1 MCIFLR
7 LEVNMSSNK
16 NHPKKGSRITVD
28 PIRNIKDIKKIKRK
42 LKNNPRDLL
51 LFTLGVNNGLRISDL
66 LGLRVG
72 DVRGLAPGE
81 TLKILEKKTGKM
93 NVLMVNKES
102 RKVLDSFLNEARPGD
117 EEYLFKSRKGENNP
131 ITKSYVNQKVKEW
144 TAGMKGNFGTHSMR
158 KTFGYIQR
166 MHFGVGFEVLC
177 KRFGHS
183 NPSVTMRYLGIE
195 DKEVSGILLN
205 EI

>member
-1 MCIFLR
+1 
-7 LEVNMSSNK
+7 MSMNK
-16 NHPKKGSRITVD
+16 NHPKKGSRITVS
-28 PIRNIKDIKKIKRK
+28 PIRKIKDIKKIKRK
-42 LKNNPRDLL
+42 LRRKPRDLL
-51 LFTLGVNNGLRISDL
+51 LFTLGVNNGLRIGDL
-66 LGLRVG
+66 LNLRVG
-72 DVRGLAPGE
+72 DVRELAPGE
-81 TLKILEKKTGKM
+81 TFQVIEKKTGKS

-102 RKVLDSFLNEARPGD
+102 RKVLDVYLDEADPGD
-117 EEYLFKSRKGENNP
+117 EEYLFKSRKGVNCP
-131 ITKSYVNQKVKEW
+131 ISKSYVNQKMKVW
-144 TAGMKGNFGTHSMR
+144 TEGMKGNYGTHTMR

-166 MHFGVGFEVLC
+166 KEFGVGFEVLC

>member
-1 MCIFLR
+1 MR
-7 LEVNMSSNK
+7 TNK
-16 NHPKKGSRITVD
+16 NHPKKGSRITVN
-28 PIRNIKDIKKIKRK
+28 PIRNLKDIKKKIKRK
-42 LKNNPRDLL
+42 LKTNPRDLL

-66 LGLRVG
+66 LNLKVG
-72 DVRGLAPGE
+72 DVRDLAPGE
-81 TLKILEKKTGKM
+81 ILNILEKKTGKQ

-102 RKVLDSFLNEARPGD
+102 RKVLDAFLSEFCPGD
-117 EEYLFKSRKGENNP
+117 EEFLFKSRKGVNRP

-144 TAGMKGNFGTHSMR
+144 TKGMKGNFGTHSMR
-158 KTFGYIQR
+158 KTFGYVQR
-166 MHFGVGFEVLC
+166 MNFGVGFEVLC

>member
-1 MCIFLR
+1 
-7 LEVNMSSNK
+7 MSSNK
-16 NHPKKGSRITVD
+16 NHPKKGSRITVS

-42 LKNNPRDLL
+42 LKAKPRDLL

-66 LGLRVG
+66 LNLKVG

-81 TLKILEKKTGKM
+81 TFQILETKTGKM

-117 EEYLFKSRKGENNP
+117 EEYLFKSRKGENKP
-131 ITKSYVNQKVKEW
+131 ITKSYVNQKMKVW
-144 TAGMKGNFGTHSMR
+144 TAGMKGNFGTHTMR
-158 KTFGYIQR
+158 KTFGFIQR
-166 MHFGVGFEVLC
+166 KEFGVGFEILC

>member
-1 MCIFLR
+1 
-7 LEVNMSSNK
+7 MSSNK
-16 NHPKKGSRITVD
+16 NHPKKGARITVD
-28 PIRNIKDIKKIKRK
+28 PIRNLKDIKKIKRK
-42 LKNNPRDLL
+42 LKSHPRDLL

-66 LGLRVG
+66 LNLKVG
-72 DVRGLAPGE
+72 DVRDLEIGQ
-81 TLKILEKKTGKM
+81 TLNILEKKTGKP
-93 NVLMVNKES
+93 NVLMVNKET
-102 RKVLDSFLNEARPGD
+102 RKVLDVYLDEADPGD
-117 EEYLFKSRKGENNP
+117 EEFLFKSRKGENNP

-144 TAGMKGNFGTHSMR
+144 TAGMKGNYGTHSMR

>member
-1 MCIFLR
+1 MLR
-7 LEVNMSSNK
+7 LEVNMSMNK
-16 NHPKKGSRITVD
+16 NHPKKGSRITVN
-28 PIRNIKDIKKIKRK
+28 PIRKIKDIKKIKRK
-42 LKNNPRDLL
+42 LRRKPRDLL

-66 LGLRVG
+66 LSLRVG
-72 DVRGLAPGE
+72 DVRGLVPGE
-81 TLKILEKKTGKM
+81 TLQVIEKKTGKM

-102 RKVLDSFLNEARPGD
+102 QKVLDSFLNEARPGN
-117 EEYLFKSRKGENNP
+117 EEYLFKSRKGVNRP

-144 TAGMKGNFGTHSMR
+144 TVGMKGNFGTHSMR

>member
-1 MCIFLR
+1 
-7 LEVNMSSNK
+7 
-16 NHPKKGSRITVD
+16 
-28 PIRNIKDIKKIKRK
+28 
-42 LKNNPRDLL
+42 
-51 LFTLGVNNGLRISDL
+51 
-66 LGLRVG
+66 
-72 DVRGLAPGE
+72 
-81 TLKILEKKTGKM
+81 M
-93 NVLMVNKES
+93 N
-102 RKVLDSFLNEARPGD
+102 R
-117 EEYLFKSRKGENNP
+117 P
-131 ITKSYVNQKVKEW
+131 ITKSYVNQKIKEW
-144 TAGMKGNFGTHSMR
+144 TRGIRGNYGTHSMR

>member
-1 MCIFLR
+1 
-7 LEVNMSSNK
+7 MSMNK

-28 PIRNIKDIKKIKRK
+28 PIRNIKDIKKVKRK
-42 LKNNPRDLL
+42 LRRKPRDLL

-66 LGLRVG
+66 LDLKVG
-72 DVRGLAPGE
+72 DVRELAPGE
-81 TLKILEKKTGKM
+81 TLNILEKKTGKS

-102 RKVLDSFLNEARPGD
+102 RKVLDAFLNEARPGD
-117 EEYLFKSRKGENNP
+117 EEYLFKSRKGVNRP
-131 ITKSYVNQKVKEW
+131 ITKSYVNQKVKQW
-144 TAGMKGNFGTHSMR
+144 TSGMKGNYGTHSMR

>member
-1 MCIFLR
+1 
-7 LEVNMSSNK
+7 
-16 NHPKKGSRITVD
+16 
-28 PIRNIKDIKKIKRK
+28 
-42 LKNNPRDLL
+42 LL

-66 LGLRVG
+66 LNLRVG
-72 DVRGLAPGE
+72 DVRDLAPGE
-81 TLKILEKKTGKM
+81 TLKILERKTGKQ
-93 NVLMVNKES
+93 NVLMVNKET
-102 RKVLDSFLNEARPGD
+102 RKVLDVFLAEVRPGD
-117 EEYLFKSRKGENNP
+117 EEFLFKSRKGTNRP

-144 TAGMKGNFGTHSMR
+144 TKEMKGNYGTHSMR

>member
-1 MCIFLR
+1 M
-7 LEVNMSSNK
+7 NANK
-16 NHPKKGSRITVD
+16 NHPKKGARITVN

-42 LKNNPRDLL
+42 LKTHPRDLL
-51 LFTLGVNNGLRISDL
+51 LFTLGINNGLRISDL
-66 LGLRVG
+66 LNLKVG
-72 DVRGLAPGE
+72 DVKDLQPGE
-81 TLKILEKKTGKM
+81 TLDIREKKTGKN
-93 NVLMVNKES
+93 NVLMVNKET
-102 RKVLDSFLNEARPGD
+102 RKVLDVYLDEAGPGD
-117 EEYLFKSRKGENNP
+117 EEYLFKSRKGVNRP

-144 TAGMKGNFGTHSMR
+144 TKGMRGNYGTHSMR

-166 MHFGVGFEVLC
+166 KNFGVGFEVLC

>member
-1 MCIFLR
+1 
-7 LEVNMSSNK
+7 MSTNK
-16 NHPKKGSRITVD
+16 NHPKKGSRITVS
-28 PIRNIKDIKKIKRK
+28 PIRKMKDIKKIKRK
-42 LKNNPRDLL
+42 LKSHPRDLL

-81 TLKILEKKTGKM
+81 TLKILERKTGKM

-102 RKVLDSFLNEARPGD
+102 RKVLDVFLNEAQPRD
-117 EEYLFKSRKGENNP
+117 EEFLFKSRKGVNRP
-131 ITKSYVNQKVKEW
+131 ITKSYVNQKIKEW
-144 TAGMKGNFGTHSMR
+144 TRGMKGNYGTHSMR
-158 KTFGYIQR
+158 KTFGYVQR
-166 MHFGVGFEVLC
+166 MQFGVGFEVLC

>member
-1 MCIFLR
+1 MLR
-7 LEVNMSSNK
+7 LEVNMSANK

-28 PIRNIKDIKKIKRK
+28 PIRNIKDIKKVKRK
-42 LKNNPRDLL
+42 LRRKPRDLL

-66 LGLRVG
+66 LDLKVG
-72 DVRGLAPGE
+72 DVRELAPGE
-81 TLKILEKKTGKM
+81 TLNILEKKTGKS

-102 RKVLDSFLNEARPGD
+102 RKVLDAFLNEARPGD
-117 EEYLFKSRKGENNP
+117 EEYLFKSRKGVNRP
-131 ITKSYVNQKVKEW
+131 ITKSYVNQKVKQW
-144 TAGMKGNFGTHSMR
+144 TSGMKGNYGTHSMR

>member
-1 MCIFLR
+1 
-7 LEVNMSSNK
+7 MSMNK

-42 LKNNPRDLL
+42 LKSHPRDLL

-66 LGLRVG
+66 LNLRVG
-72 DVRGLAPGE
+72 DVRELAPGE
-81 TLKILEKKTGKM
+81 TLNIREKKTGKS
-93 NVLMVNKES
+93 NVMMVNKET
-102 RKVLDSFLNEARPGD
+102 RKVLDSFLSEARPGD
-117 EEYLFKSRKGENNP
+117 EEFLFKSRKGVNQA

-144 TAGMKGNFGTHSMR
+144 TRGMRGNYGTHSMR

-166 MHFGVGFEVLC
+166 MNFGVGFEVLC

>member
-1 MCIFLR
+1 
-7 LEVNMSSNK
+7 MSTNK

-66 LGLRVG
+66 LNLRVG
-72 DVRGLAPGE
+72 DVRDLAPGE
-81 TLKILEKKTGKM
+81 TLKILERKTGKQ
-93 NVLMVNKES
+93 NVLMVNKET
-102 RKVLDSFLNEARPGD
+102 RKVLDVFLAEVRPGD
-117 EEYLFKSRKGENNP
+117 EEFLFKSRKGTNRP

-144 TAGMKGNFGTHSMR
+144 TKEMKGNYGTHSMR

>member
-1 MCIFLR
+1 
-7 LEVNMSSNK
+7 MSMNK

-28 PIRNIKDIKKIKRK
+28 PIRDLKDIKKVKRK

-81 TLKILEKKTGKM
+81 TLQVIEKKTGKQ

-102 RKVLDSFLNEARPGD
+102 RKVLDSFLKEARPGD
-117 EEYLFKSRKGENNP
+117 EEYLFKSRKGVNQP

-144 TAGMKGNFGTHSMR
+144 TKGMRGNYGTHSMR
-158 KTFGYIQR
+158 KTFGYVQR

>member
-1 MCIFLR
+1 MHR
-7 LEVNMSSNK
+7 NE
-16 NHPKKGSRITVD
+16 NHPKRGSRITVD

-42 LKNNPRDLL
+42 LKKQPRDLL
-51 LFTLGVNNGLRISDL
+51 LFTLGINNGLRISDL
-66 LGLRVG
+66 LNLKIG
-72 DVRGLAPGE
+72 DVRNLEPGE
-81 TLKILEKKTGKM
+81 TLQITENKTGKQ
-93 NVLMVNKES
+93 NVLMINKETK
-102 RKVLDSFLNEARPGD
+102 KVLDVFLGQAGPGD

-131 ITKSYVNQKVKEW
+131 ITKSYVNQKMKEW
-144 TAGMKGNFGTHSMR
+144 TSGMKGNYGTHTMR
-158 KTFGYIQR
+158 KTFGFIQR
-166 MHFGVGFEVLC
+166 KEFGVGFEILC

>member
-1 MCIFLR
+1 
-7 LEVNMSSNK
+7 MSRNE
-16 NHPKKGSRITVD
+16 NHPKKGARITVN
-28 PIRNIKDIKKIKRK
+28 PIRSIKDIKKIKRK
-42 LKNNPRDLL
+42 LKKKPRDLL
-51 LFTLGVNNGLRISDL
+51 LFTLGINNGLRISDL
-66 LGLRVG
+66 LNLKVG
-72 DVRGLAPGE
+72 DVRNLEPGE
-81 TLKILEKKTGKM
+81 TLQITEKKTGKQ

-102 RKVLDSFLNEARPGD
+102 RKMLDSFLKEADPGD
-117 EEYLFKSRKGENNP
+117 EEYLFKSRKGVNRP

-144 TAGMKGNFGTHSMR
+144 TQGMKGNFGTHSMR

-166 MHFGVGFEVLC
+166 MNFGVGFEVLC